1 MRSTRLPTY
10 YLSHGGGPW
19 PWMKDQAGTTFDK
32 LETGLLDV
40 RAELGDVPKAVL
52 VISGH
57 WETPQFE
64 VSSAEHPGM
73 EFDYYGFP
81 EHLYRISYP
90 APGAPELAEQ
100 VRALLAANGH
110 ACTSDPSRGFDHGTF
125 SLMKPLYPDADM
137 PVVQLSLRANLDPEE
152 HLTVGALLA
161 PLRDQGVLIVGSG
174 SSYHNLRLR
183 GRQAIAPGH
192 RFDDW
197 LEETL
202 VESAP
207 AERQARLVR
216 WQRAPAAR
224 LVHPREDHLLPL
236 MVAVGAAAGESG
248 ARIYHEDDF
257 MGGWVL
263 SSWRFG
269 APPSTA

>member
-1 MRSTRLPTY
+1 MLPSRLPTY

-19 PWMKDQAGTTFDK
+19 PWMKDQAGRTFDK
-32 LETGLLDV
+32 LEAGLMDV
-40 RAELGDVPKAVL
+40 RAELGDLPRAVL

-57 WETPQFE
+57 WETPKFE

-81 EHLYRISYP
+81 EHLYRISYA
-90 APGAPELAEQ
+90 APGAPDLAGR
-100 VRALLAANGH
+100 VRDLLVAGGH
-110 ACTSDPSRGFDHGTF
+110 ACERDPQRGFDHGTF

-137 PVVQLSLRANLDPEE
+137 PIVQLSLRANLDPAE
-152 HLTVGALLA
+152 HLAVGALLA
-161 PLRDQGVLIVGSG
+161 PLRDEGVLIIGSG

-183 GRQAIAPGH
+183 GPQATPPG
-192 RFDDW
+192 RAFDDW
-197 LEETL
+197 LEQTL
-202 VESAP
+202 VESGP
-207 AERQARLVR
+207 ADREARLKH
-216 WQRAPAAR
+216 WEKAPAAR

-236 MVAVGAAAGESG
+236 MVAVGAAAQELG
-248 ARIYHEDDF
+248 ARVYHEDDF

-269 APPSTA
+269 QAPALA

>member
-1 MRSTRLPTY
+1 MPSSRLPTY

-32 LETGLLDV
+32 LEAGLLAV
-40 RAELGDVPKAVL
+40 RAELRDAPKAVL

-57 WETPQFE
+57 WETAQFE

-90 APGAPELAEQ
+90 APGAPELAER
-100 VRALLAANGH
+100 VRTLLAAGGH
-110 ACTSDPSRGFDHGTF
+110 PCTSDPNRGFDHGTF

-137 PVVQLSLRANLDPEE
+137 PIVQLSLRDNLDPKA
-152 HLTVGALLA
+152 HLAIGALLA
-161 PLRDQGVLIVGSG
+161 PLRDQGVLIIGSG

-183 GRQAIAPGH
+183 GPQAVAPG
-192 RFDDW
+192 RQFDDW
-197 LEETL
+197 LEQTL
-202 VESAP
+202 VESQP
-207 AERQARLVR
+207 AQREMRLTR
-216 WQRAPAAR
+216 WQEAPSAR

-236 MVAVGAAAGESG
+236 MVAVGAAADEPG
-248 ARIYHEDDF
+248 ARVYHEGDF

-269 APPSTA
+269 AAPLTA